1 MFKLKSREPLGKMP
15 SIELPRLGK
24 RLGLGIEFGS
34 YFPRGLVK
42 DVKVD
47 KVFYSDSKFLSKHSD
62 PLILAQIKGEYI
74 GL

>member
-1 MFKLKSREPLGKMP
+1 MFKLKSSKPLGKMP

-47 KVFYSDSKFLSKHSD
+47 KVL
-62 PLILAQIKGEYI
+62 L
-74 GL
+74 